1 MATRG
6 ADRAAPVWRLDA
18 ILFDMDGT
26 LVDSTQSVERQWR
39 RWAPRH
45 GLDPEAFI
53 AVAHGRRT
61 LDTLQELAPQLAT
74 EEEAARFDAEE
85 AADDDGV
92 VEVPGAAALIAQLPP
107 DRWAI
112 VTSAQRALA
121 AARLAT
127 AGLPVP
133 EVLVSGED
141 VREGK
146 PHPEGYLL
154 AARRLG
160 VDPARCL
167 VVEDTP
173 AGIGAGLAA
182 GMHVLG
188 ITQTYPANTLGLA
201 ATAPDL
207 RGVRVS
213 METDELIVTLGP

>member
-1 MATRG
+1 
-6 ADRAAPVWRLDA
+6 
-18 ILFDMDGT
+18 MDGT
-26 LVDSTQSVERQWR
+26 LVDSTKSVERQWR

-45 GLDPEAFI
+45 GLDPEPFI
-53 AVAHGRRT
+53 AAAHGRRT
-61 LDTLQELAPQLAT
+61 LDTLQELAPQFAT

-85 AADDDGV
+85 AADDEGV
-92 VEVPGAAALIAQLPP
+92 VEVPGAAALLARLPR

-121 AARLAT
+121 AARLGT

-133 EVLVSGED
+133 DVLVSGED
-141 VREGK
+141 VRHGK

-154 AARRLG
+154 AAHALG
-160 VDPARCL
+160 VDPGRCL

-188 ITQTYPANTLGLA
+188 ITQTYPASALGPVV
-201 ATAPDL
+201 TASDL

-213 METDELIVTLGP
+213 IERGELIVTVGS

>member
-1 MATRG
+1 MVTRG
-6 ADRAAPVWRLDA
+6 ADRPPVWRLDA

-61 LDTLQELAPQLAT
+61 LDTLQELAPHLASD
-74 EEEAARFDAEE
+74 EEAARFDAEE

-92 VEVPGAAALIAQLPP
+92 VEVPGAAALIARLPP

-121 AARLAT
+121 AARLGT
-127 AGLPVP
+127 ARLPVP
-133 EVLVSGED
+133 DVLVSGED

-146 PHPEGYLL
+146 PDPEGYLL
-154 AARRLG
+154 AARALG
-160 VDPARCL
+160 VDAGRCL

-173 AGIGAGLAA
+173 AGIRAGLAA

-188 ITQTYPANTLGLA
+188 ITQTYPASALDVA
-201 ATAPDL
+201 VTAPDL

-213 METDELIVTLGP
+213 IERGELIVTVDP